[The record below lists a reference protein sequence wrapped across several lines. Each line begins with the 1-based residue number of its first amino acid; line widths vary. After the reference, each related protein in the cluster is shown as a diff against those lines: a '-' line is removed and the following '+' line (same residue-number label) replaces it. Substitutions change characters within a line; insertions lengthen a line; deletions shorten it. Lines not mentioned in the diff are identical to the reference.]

1 MRTHAIDDL
10 VNRFLT
16 PDDRQTKQ
24 IISLGAGSDTRF
36 FRLAAVAGRCP
47 IVYHE
52 LDFTR
57 NTAQKISSIRR
68 SSRLMSM
75 IDGSRLTK
83 ESDTVSISEDG
94 TCLYSREY
102 NIHAIDLRSLPN
114 LPTSPEALPNMQSN
128 LPTLLISECCL
139 IYIPPSDAD
148 AILKYFTTAVFP
160 PHAPLGIIVYEPI
173 NPDDAFGRVM
183 VQNLATR
190 GIVLQTL
197 KKYGSLE
204 RQRARLKML
213 GFSTR
218 QEAGDVEFLWEH
230 WISRE
235 EKERVA
241 KLEMLDEVE
250 EWKILAQHYCV
261 AFGWRNGSDVDG
273 RLPAFSAWEGLN
285 ASSMANWKHRPIE
298 SP

>member
-1 MRTHAIDDL
+1 
-10 VNRFLT
+10 
-16 PDDRQTKQ
+16 
-24 IISLGAGSDTRF
+24 
-36 FRLAAVAGRCP
+36 
-47 IVYHE
+47 
-52 LDFTR
+52 
-57 NTAQKISSIRR
+57 
-68 SSRLMSM
+68 M
-75 IDGSRLTK
+75 IDGSRLTE
-83 ESDTVSISEDG
+83 ESNTVSISEDG

-102 NIHAIDLRSLPN
+102 NVHAIDLRSLPN
-114 LPTSPEALPNMQSN
+114 LPTSPEPLPNLQSN

-139 IYIPPSDAD
+139 IYLPPSDAD

-160 PHAPLGIIVYEPI
+160 PHTPLGIIVYEPI
-173 NPDDAFGRVM
+173 NPNDAFGRVM

-241 KLEMLDEVE
+241 QVEMLDEVE
-250 EWKILAQHYCV
+250 EWKMLAQHYCV
-261 AFGWRNGSDVDG
+261 AFGWRNGSSVDG
-273 RLPAFSAWEGLN
+273 HLPTFSAWEELN
-285 ASSMANWKHRPIE
+285 ASSVEDWKHRPIE